1 MSAWSRQRFE
11 YSGVLGLNA
20 RNANYIMPSNPRS
33 AYPLVDNKVLTKRL
47 MEARGIAV
55 PSLYH
60 LVEYHGDLKN
70 IKEMLKDRRNFVVKP
85 ARGWGGCGIL
95 LVTDRIAESIFDQNG
110 NLISWPEFSH
120 HLANILS
127 GVYSLSGLEDQA
139 LIEELVHPYPVF
151 APVSYEGIPDI
162 RIIVYQGI
170 PAMAM
175 LRLPTKASNGKA
187 NLHRGAIGA
196 GIEIGSGLTLNAVQG
211 ARIITLHPDTGRPVR
226 GIQVPYWEQ
235 MLLTAASLSE
245 IVGLGYLGVD
255 FLIDRNR
262 GPLLLE
268 LNARPGLSIQIA
280 NRCGLKKRLELID
293 RASATVFASPE
304 TRANWARS
312 AFSC

>member
-1 MSAWSRQRFE
+1 MSAWSRQHFE
-11 YSGVLGLNA
+11 CSGVLGLNA
-20 RNANYIMPSNPRS
+20 RNAAYIMPSNPRP
-33 AYPLVDNKVLTKRL
+33 AYPLVDNKVFTKRL
-47 MEARGIAV
+47 MEAHGIAV
-55 PSLYH
+55 PALYH

-70 IKEMLKDRRNFVVKP
+70 IREMLKERRSFVVKP
-85 ARGWGGCGIL
+85 ARGWGGGGIL
-95 LVTDRIAESIFDQNG
+95 LVTDRIAEAIFDQNG
-110 NLISWPEFSH
+110 DLIPWPEFSH

-139 LIEELVHPYPVF
+139 IIEELVHPDPVF

-162 RIIVYQGI
+162 RIIVYRGI

-175 LRLPTKASNGKA
+175 LRLPTKESNGKA

-196 GIEIGSGLTLNAVQG
+196 GIEISSGLTLGAVQCT
-211 ARIITLHPDTGRPVR
+211 RLITRHPDTGRPVS

-255 FLIDRNR
+255 ILIDRKR

-293 RASATVFASPE
+293 RAPAEIFASPE